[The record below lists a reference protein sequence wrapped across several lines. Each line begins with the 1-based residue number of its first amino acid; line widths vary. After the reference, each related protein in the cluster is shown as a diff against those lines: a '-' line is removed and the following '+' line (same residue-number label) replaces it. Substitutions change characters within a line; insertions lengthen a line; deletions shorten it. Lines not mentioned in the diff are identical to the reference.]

1 MGLRS
6 IKRQIAK
13 ARMAATGVG
22 NVNSKLAL
30 EKDGA
35 PNWKRALYGKTGE
48 QAHRAQM
55 NLGRLIKARDNSRKT
70 IAKRRIKKVGAEA

>member
-13 ARMAATGVG
+13 ARMMATGVG
-22 NVNSKLAL
+22 NVNKKLRL
-30 EKDGA
+30 VKGGM

-48 QAHRAQM
+48 KAHRAQM
-55 NLGRLIKARDNSRKT
+55 NLGRLLKAQAQGKEVR
-70 IAKRRIKKVGAEA
+70 AKRKIKKVGA

>member
-1 MGLRS
+1 MGIRS

-22 NVNSKLAL
+22 NVNRKLHL
-30 EKDGA
+30 KKDGV

-48 QAHRAQM
+48 QAARAQL
-55 NLGRLIKARDNSRKT
+55 NLGKLLNAREQGKKIK
-70 IAKRRIKKVGAEA
+70 AKRRIKKVGA

>member
-13 ARMAATGVG
+13 ARMMATGVG
-22 NVNSKLAL
+22 NVNKKLRL
-30 EKDGA
+30 VKGGM

-55 NLGRLIKARDNSRKT
+55 NLGRLLKAQAQGKEVR
-70 IAKRRIKKVGAEA
+70 AKRKIKKVGA